1 MDRREFLKKSSA
13 VAAAGLLADLG
24 VFERTAAAATRA
36 DGRPNIVF
44 ILVDEMRFPSVFPA
58 GVNTPAEFLARFM
71 PNLFYLW
78 ERGVKFEN
86 YYTAGNACSPARAT
100 IATGLYPH
108 QEWLL
113 ATRTTSGPSLQRAFP
128 TYGRLLRQFGYQTPY
143 FGKWHLSNPPRH
155 GRTAGYLEEYGF
167 QGMTNPDPVGTNG
180 QGADDDFS
188 LIAATAA
195 RWLSQ
200 KASGAEPF
208 CITVSLV
215 NPHDKQFFWAGSEG
229 DHYEQLFAGQSL
241 VPFISSYQTVPSEAN
256 PPSLGF
262 STLPPN
268 WESYA
273 DLPAHGKPNT
283 QQLFRSFQEAV
294 WGGAPDDPSAS
305 GFSVAPSPIA
315 PRTYGAGVGPYSYWQ
330 RGLDMY
336 TLVQQMV
343 DDAIGEVIAAIPR
356 RVLSNTVIVFAADHG
371 EYAGAHG
378 LLSGKIGSAYE
389 EAIHVPL
396 IVTDLTHRFAR
407 RVDTPRRQLASSV
420 DLTPMLVTLGNRG
433 RISWRRGQLQQ
444 IYGERL
450 NLVELLGNPNA
461 AGRDHVLFS
470 TDEIVPVA
478 FNYLR
483 APTHVLAV
491 RSLRE
496 KLVTYT
502 HWFPGTT
509 RPIPSSLQLEFYDYA
524 TAEGRDETRSH
535 PRDPRAR
542 ALAQKL
548 FSQYV
553 PQQTEAPLPPPLK
566 RTVARARASYIRFEA
581 QFNVLNLIKLIQ
593 DGKLGTLLGYGSGPF

>member
-1 MDRREFLKKSSA
+1 MNRRDFLKRGGA
-13 VAAAGLLADLG
+13 VVAGGLLADLG
-24 VFERTAAAATRA
+24 ILEQAASAAKKTNRQ
-36 DGRPNIVF
+36 PNILF

-58 GVNTPAEFLARFM
+58 GVHSPAEFLRRYM
-71 PNLFYLW
+71 PNLHSLW
-78 ERGVKFEN
+78 QRGVKFES
-86 YYTAGNACSPARAT
+86 YYSSGNACSPARAT

-113 ATRTTSGPSLQRAFP
+113 ATRTTSGPSLQTGFP
-128 TYGRLLRQFGYQTPY
+128 TYGKLLRRVGYQTPY
-143 FGKWHLSNPPRH
+143 FGKWHLSNPPSS
-155 GRTAGYLEEYGF
+155 GSTAGYLENYGF
-167 QGMTNPDPVGTNG
+167 QGMTNPDPTGTNG
-180 QGADDDFS
+180 QGQADDVS
-188 LIAATAA
+188 VIAGSAVQ
-195 RWLSQ
+195 WLHNQ
-200 KASGAEPF
+200 ASRAEPF
-208 CITVSLV
+208 CITVSFV

-229 DHYEQLFAGQSL
+229 TSYENLFKSSALHPFNPNYVSISGQDD
-241 VPFISSYQTVPSEAN
+241 
-256 PPSLGF
+256 PPPLGF
-262 STLPPN
+262 PTLPPN
-268 WESYA
+268 GESYA

-433 RISWRRGQLQQ
+433 RISWRRGQLEQ

-509 RPIPSSLQLEFYDYA
+509 RPIPSSLQLEYYDYA

-535 PRDPRAR
+535 PRDPRAK